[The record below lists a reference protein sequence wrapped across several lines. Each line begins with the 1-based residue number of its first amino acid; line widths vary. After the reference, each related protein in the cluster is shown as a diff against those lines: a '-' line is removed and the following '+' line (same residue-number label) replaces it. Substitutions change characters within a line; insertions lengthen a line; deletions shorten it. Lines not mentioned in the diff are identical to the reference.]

1 MDIVGMVT
9 EEVHTQKNWQRESDE
24 LLKKIK
30 EEDRLRE
37 KVFSAASAGKLLR
50 KASVG
55 DYADW
60 LWQHLANGGKVD
72 CVSDYNMPDDIYLA
86 RAFPLTP
93 LYGSSAKTMIMPAE
107 GKDMQ
112 PEDIGHNVIF
122 FDDGTIHGIGS
133 ATLYADVAVV
143 LKENGA

>member
-1 MDIVGMVT
+1 MGVVGMVT
-9 EEVHTQKNWQRESDE
+9 EEAHNQRKWQRERDE
-24 LLKKIK
+24 LLNKIN

-50 KASVG
+50 KASTG

-60 LWQHLANGGKVD
+60 LWQHLANGGKID
-72 CVSDYNMPDDIYLA
+72 CASDYNMPDDIYLA
-86 RAFPLTP
+86 KPFPLTP
-93 LYGSSAKTMIMPAE
+93 LYGSFAKKMIMPAE

-133 ATLYADVAVV
+133 ATLYADVAAV